1 MMDLLIA
8 AGAGLCVAM
17 AMRTLRVVRVRGI
30 RSKALTRLGVA
41 VSKNDEP
48 KAERSPLLA
57 GLAGRLEGTRLH
69 KMASDRHPSLLFS
82 DYLALLL
89 IGAVGGGI
97 AASILFGGGM
107 TTLIAACLGAPA
119 ADRIALQ
126 LASRRSQKLEQQ
138 LPEALALQAAALRA
152 GRSTLGSLRSVA
164 SDVSGKLKEEVE
176 RVIRQVDLGGSLD
189 QALEGFV
196 RRARSKDVEI
206 WVTAMLV
213 HKQTGGNLA
222 TVIDSLS
229 QRVRERAHMRAELRA
244 LTAQGRLSGI
254 VIAIAPIAFF
264 LVLSVTARE
273 QMRIIYSTSLGL
285 TLLIIG
291 LSMEALGFLWIR
303 RILRVKA

>member
-1 MMDLLIA
+1 MMDLMVA
-8 AGAGLCVAM
+8 AGAGLCVVM
-17 AMRTLRVVRVRGI
+17 AVRALRVIKVRGT
-30 RSKALTRLGVA
+30 RSNVLSKLGVA
-41 VSKNDEP
+41 GSKSDQENP
-48 KAERSPLLA
+48 ERSPLLA
-57 GLAGRLEGTRLH
+57 GLAARLDGTRLH
-69 KMASDRHPSLLFS
+69 RMASERHPALLFS
-82 DYLALLL
+82 DYLALLF
-89 IGAVGGGI
+89 IGVIGGGV
-97 AASILFGGGM
+97 AGSILFGGGM
-107 TTLIAACLGAPA
+107 TTLLAASLGPLA

-126 LASRRSQKLEQQ
+126 MASRRSQKLEQQ

-152 GRSTLGSLRSVA
+152 GRSTLGSLRSVG
-164 SDVSGKLKEEVE
+164 SDVSGKLRDEVE

-189 QALEGFV
+189 QALERLV
-196 RRARSKDVEI
+196 RRSRSKDVEI

-229 QRVRERAHMRAELRA
+229 ERVRERAHMRAELRA

-273 QMRIIYSTSLGL
+273 QMRVIYSTSLGL
-285 TLLIIG
+285 TLLIVG

>member
-1 MMDLLIA
+1 MTDLLVA
-8 AGAGLCVAM
+8 AGAGICVAM
-17 AMRTLRVVRVRGI
+17 LVRALRMVKARGS
-30 RSKALTRLGVA
+30 RSKVLTRLGVA
-41 VSKNDEP
+41 VSNDDEA
-48 KAERSPLLA
+48 KQERSPLLA
-57 GLAGRLEGTRLH
+57 GIAARLEGTRLH
-69 KMASDRHPSLLFS
+69 RMASERHPALLFS

-89 IGAVGGGI
+89 IGAIGGGI
-97 AASILFGGGM
+97 AGSILFGSAM
-107 TTLIAACLGAPA
+107 TTVIAACLGPPA

-126 LASRRSQKLEQQ
+126 MASRRSQKLEQQ

-152 GRSTLGSLRSVA
+152 GRSTLGSLRSVG
-164 SDVSGKLKEEVE
+164 SDVSGKLKEEIE

-189 QALEGFV
+189 QALEGLV
-196 RRARSKDVEI
+196 RRSRSKDVEI

-213 HKQTGGNLA
+213 HRQTGGNLA

-229 QRVRERAHMRAELRA
+229 ERVRERAHMRAELRA

-273 QMRIIYSTSLGL
+273 QMRVIYSTSLGL